1 MFVTRQADYAIRCVL
16 YLSREDERS
25 ASVGEISRA
34 MHVPKSFLAK
44 IVQRLVKSELV
55 RSTRGIN
62 GGFQL
67 AKMPK
72 DISLFDVIE
81 AIQGPSAINMCS
93 IDKKKCMRSGT
104 CAIHPVWAKLRRDIE
119 ERLKKERFS
128 DFPGNG

>member
-1 MFVTRQADYAIRCVL
+1 MFVTRQTDYALRCVL
-16 YLSREDERS
+16 YLSRGEDRI

-44 IVQRLVKSELV
+44 ILQRLVKSEIV
-55 RSTRGIN
+55 TSTRGVR

-67 AKMPK
+67 AKRPR
-72 DISLFDVIE
+72 DISLLDVIE
-81 AIQGPSAINMCS
+81 AVQGPTAMNMCS
-93 IDKKKCMRSGT
+93 VDRKTCRLSGT

-128 DFPGNG
+128 DFPGRG